1 MSEYFTTKH
10 QTSHA
15 SLQRCDMT
23 DNTQKRWQRWR
34 ALDQSPSCQIRKS
47 KTFMMIQ
54 KSKAFHARTDVNQ
67 QKWEKYQ
74 KEILSPR
81 QSIPLHKL
89 LKSIDSGRTTQYND
103 NYIYFAGSAVSYICS
118 MYIAMAMGD
127 TFMPN
132 KYDWASWLR
141 LADDIMRDYASSVA
155 KCSSHSTLD
164 LYLSQ
169 GQLEV
174 ASQRWRE
181 AVIGSELQSRVA
193 HRAWIITSLLVIQ
206 KVPSEGS

>member
-1 MSEYFTTKH
+1 MQVFSDATWRTTLKRGDSGDEPWIRVHPVKSGNQRRLWWYRNQRHFTQELMSISKSEK
-10 QTSHA
+10 
-15 SLQRCDMT
+15 
-23 DNTQKRWQRWR
+23 N
-34 ALDQSPSCQIRKS
+34 IRKRYCLQDS
-47 KTFMMIQ
+47 QSRYINFWKVLILAELLNTMTIIYISQ
-54 KSKAFHARTDVNQ
+54 DPPYRTYV
-67 QKWEKYQ
+67 
-74 KEILSPR
+74 
-81 QSIPLHKL
+81 
-89 LKSIDSGRTTQYND
+89 
-103 NYIYFAGSAVSYICS
+103 
-118 MYIAMAMGD
+118 AMAMGA